1 VIVLAAISLPVIVL
15 AAILSAVINVLCLS
29 VQKAWNSASFQ
40 LVVGDAT
47 HNKILFSHTLVLAE
61 VVVLTVLS
69 SLS

>member
-1 VIVLAAISLPVIVL
+1 VL